1 MRVSPEVVE
10 YRDLTW
16 VTRRSRHLLMT
27 DGKLFLIDD
36 VGRDVSEREETG
48 IELLL
53 SEPEI
58 VAWLEPREQTE
69 DDDDEP
75 LRAA

>member
-1 MRVSPEVVE
+1 MGHEALAAPF
-10 YRDLTW
+10 
-16 VTRRSRHLLMT
+16 MT
-27 DGKLFLIDD
+27 DGKLILIDD
-36 VGRDVSEREETG
+36 VGRDVNERQETG
-48 IELLL
+48 IELLM

-75 LRAA
+75 PRAA

>member
-1 MRVSPEVVE
+1 
-10 YRDLTW
+10 
-16 VTRRSRHLLMT
+16 MT
-27 DGKLFLIDD
+27 HGKLFLIDN
-36 VGRDVSEREETG
+36 VRRDVSEREETG

-58 VAWLEPREQTE
+58 VAWLEPREQTD

-75 LRAA
+75 PRAA